1 MRYIIQ
7 ISVFYSFFNKDFNI
21 QLSSNHKFQ
30 NENLNV
36 FELFDD
42 LFVKKEKLVLLTDNF
57 HNLNSFGE
65 LRLLADILLD
75 IEVLKNP
82 ILDSKISEQEFKL
95 LISQNHPVINIDN
108 NVFDTLICLIKSL
121 HQHRK
126 K

>member
-7 ISVFYSFFNKDFNI
+7 ISVFYSLFNKDFNI

-57 HNLNSFGE
+57 HNLNSFDE

-95 LISQNHPVINIDN
+95 LISQNHPVVNIDN
-108 NVFDTLICLIKSL
+108 TVFDTLICLSKSL

>member
-7 ISVFYSFFNKDFNI
+7 ISVFYSLFHKDFNI

-57 HNLNSFGE
+57 HNLNSFDE

-82 ILDSKISEQEFKL
+82 ILDSKISEQEFTL
-95 LISQNHPVINIDN
+95 FISQNHPVVNIDN
-108 NVFDTLICLIKSL
+108 NVFDTLICLSKSL